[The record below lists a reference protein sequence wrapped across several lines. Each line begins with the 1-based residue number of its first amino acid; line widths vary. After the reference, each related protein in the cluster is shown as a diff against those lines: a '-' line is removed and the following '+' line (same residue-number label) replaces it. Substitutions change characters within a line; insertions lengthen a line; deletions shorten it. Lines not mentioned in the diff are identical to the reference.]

1 MDKFL
6 KTIAFQVSDPDFF
19 EEYEKRQKESGLK
32 VKDYFFGLIRAD
44 IAQNQ
49 KQADSPAQDEGIETV
64 ASEPEQTADTPEQQ
78 AEESAVPAD
87 LPEQTEE
94 SEEQQSQPA
103 APDPNEEMMNLFVK
117 IPRDQRVA
125 LECHKNETVGNVLN
139 RLIDNFLKHTR
150 EGDLPEGFEK
160 AYEKY
165 ESGLN
170 PCDTKASAKIP
181 SKTNDELTDFI
192 NSHYKSRNV
201 VIAALVDLELNRQEM
216 SETQDQDQGMGMSM

>member
-6 KTIAFQVSDPDFF
+6 KTIAFQVSDPEFF

-32 VKDYFFGLIRAD
+32 VKDYFFSLIKAD

-49 KQADSPAQDEGIETV
+49 TQET
-64 ASEPEQTADTPEQQ
+64 ASEPEYSDDTQ
-78 AEESAVPAD
+78 
-87 LPEQTEE
+87 EQTEE
-94 SEEQQSQPA
+94 TLVPSELPDQTEDADEQQSQTDAPA
-103 APDPNEEMMNLFVK
+103 QDEEMMNLFVK

-125 LECHKNETVGNVLN
+125 LECHKNQTGETVGSVLN
-139 RLIDNFLKHTR
+139 RLIDDFLKHTR

-181 SKTNDELTDFI
+181 SKTNQELSDFI
-192 NSHYKSRNV
+192 NGHYESRNV
-201 VIAALVDLELNRQEM
+201 VFAALVDLELNRQEM
-216 SETQDQDQGMGMSM
+216 SEAQDQDQDVGMTM